1 MGISIMKL
9 QLSELCKSVGIM
21 LGLLVTSVQAQ
32 TEVLTVQGNLPRL
45 NYRDSQGNLLWAL
58 PANNVLWKLDGPANA
73 GVIVCTAAAKSN
85 SITLN
90 EGGVSIR
97 GGGFPSAK
105 LHVGTILSQSEPGEV
120 RIDPGNP
127 NATATIHAINNAMP
141 TLMILESQ
149 SATGTAS
156 LRLRSKTAMFSQTAS
171 TVYTIRDN
179 ISAVNPFIIIPSD
192 KNINTLVIK
201 KGNVGLGVLNPVN
214 PLELANGAKCTVG
227 GVWTNASSRK
237 LKDDIEA
244 LPLKE
249 AQEALA
255 DLKPVTYRY
264 KAEPDE
270 QQVGFIA
277 EDVPNLVATK
287 TREELSPMDV
297 VAVLTKVVQDQQT
310 RLDAQAEQI
319 KQQAQLLERTQ
330 AMLEKLAEKVNK

>member
-9 QLSELCKSVGIM
+9 QISDMCKSVGLM

-45 NYRDSQGNLLWAL
+45 NYRDQQGNLLWAL
-58 PANNVLWKLDGPANA
+58 PANNVLWKLDGPFNA
-73 GVIVCTAAAKSN
+73 GVIVCTAAAPSG
-85 SITLN
+85 SISLN

-105 LHVGTILSQSEPGEV
+105 LHVGTINSQTEPGEV
-120 RIDPGNP
+120 RVDPGNP

-149 SATGTAS
+149 SPNGTAS
-156 LRLRSKTAMFSQTAS
+156 LRLRSKTAMFSQIAS
-171 TVYTIRDN
+171 TVFTIRDN

-244 LPLKE
+244 LPLKD

-255 DLKPVTYRY
+255 ELKPVTYRY

-319 KQQAQLLERTQ
+319 KQQAQQLERTQ
-330 AMLEKLAEKVNK
+330 AMLEKLAEKVK